1 MMYSIPVYQPNLG
14 GNEKKYVNDCLDTV
28 WISSRGK
35 YVSEFEKQFAAYVG
49 SKYAIAVT
57 NGTVA
62 LHLALLGLG
71 IKAGDEVIVPTFTY
85 IATVN
90 VIMYVGAKPVF
101 ADSCVDTWQID
112 CDDVERKISKQTKAI
127 IAPHLYGHPCD
138 MIRLKEIADVH
149 GLLLVEDCAE
159 ALGAKCLGTHVGNF
173 SNVAAYSFFGNKTI
187 TTGEGGMVV
196 TNDEKLYDYM
206 ALLKN
211 QGMSSTKRYWH
222 TVIGYNFRMT
232 NIAAAIGLAQ
242 LERADELIA
251 KKRQV
256 AMLYEKYL
264 CKDFVT
270 FHKETV
276 GVTHSFWMC
285 SILVKKGYSRD
296 ELCDA
301 LDKKG
306 VETRPLFYPV
316 HLMPMYNVPNE
327 VFPVAEDISS
337 RGINLPSYP
346 DLTEEQVTY
355 ICGVINGFFQESK
368 AGE

>member
-1 MMYSIPVYQPNLG
+1 MTGNIPVYQPNLG

-35 YVSEFEKQFAAYVG
+35 YVSEFEKQFASYVG

-62 LHLALLGLG
+62 LHLAVLGLG
-71 IKAGDEVIVPTFTY
+71 IKAGDEVIVPAFTY

-90 VIMYVGAKPVF
+90 VIAYAGAKPVF
-101 ADSCVDTWQID
+101 VDSLADTWQID
-112 CDDVERKISKQTKAI
+112 LDDVERKISKKTRAI

-138 MIRLKEIADVH
+138 MKRVQEIADLH
-149 GLLLVEDCAE
+149 GLLVIEDCAE
-159 ALGAKCLGTHVGNF
+159 ALGAKFLGTHVGNF
-173 SNVAAYSFFGNKTI
+173 SNAAAYSFFGNKTI

-196 TNDEKLYDYM
+196 TDDEKLYNRM

-211 QGMSSTKRYWH
+211 QGVSAAKQYWH

-242 LERADELIA
+242 LERADKLIA

-256 AMLYEKYL
+256 AELYQKYL
-264 CKDFVT
+264 CKDFVA
-270 FHKETV
+270 FHKETK

-296 ELCDA
+296 ELRDE
-301 LDKKG
+301 LSKKG

-316 HLMPMYNVPNE
+316 HLMPMYRTSNE
-327 VFPVAEDISS
+327 TFPVAEDISC
-337 RGINLPSYP
+337 RGMNLPSYP
-346 DLTEEQVTY
+346 DLTEEQIRY
-355 ICGVINGFFQESK
+355 ICDVINGFFESK
-368 AGE
+368 E